1 MSRDRQV
8 GLHKD
13 ASHMVGRCVEPV
25 GRWRRCDARGPENR
39 LCRKVPAVDF
49 DTVSRAFGDRP
60 SKCDVHAEVRQGLA
74 RISGQAF
81 TKSGK
86 NPGASLDENNAR
98 LSRVEIAEIAP
109 QGVSRTLGNRAGEL
123 DAGRVTADDDE
134 CQELGTF
141 GFICRAL
148 GVLESR
154 KNPSP
159 DRGRIVFK
167 PGA

>member
-1 MSRDRQV
+1 
-8 GLHKD
+8 
-13 ASHMVGRCVEPV
+13 MVGRCVEPV
-25 GRWRRCDARGPENR
+25 GRWRRCDAHGPENR
-39 LCRKVPAVDF
+39 LCRKVPVVDF

-98 LSRVEIAEIAP
+98 LSRVEMRKSLRK
-109 QGVSRTLGNRAGEL
+109 VSRARSAIVPASSTPVGLPPMTTN
-123 DAGRVTADDDE
+123 V
-134 CQELGTF
+134 
-141 GFICRAL
+141 
-148 GVLESR
+148 
-154 KNPSP
+154 KNLARSASSVA
-159 DRGRIVFK
+159 RSACSKAARILRLIVVASSIVFK